1 MSPANVLREYTFKIR
16 KAQFHS
22 PDRVSS
28 PAQLDHWMNVTEKL
42 SETNITSFASLNDN
56 EHDHLYGSWYN
67 NQQGKSFDDWLT
79 MDYSNKAS
87 R

>member
-1 MSPANVLREYTFKIR
+1 MREYTFKIR

-42 SETNITSFASLNDN
+42 SETNITRFAPLNDN
-56 EHDHLYGSWYN
+56 EHDLLYRSWYHD
-67 NQQGKSFDDWLT
+67 QRGRSFDDWFK
-79 MDYSNKAS
+79 DYSNNVS

>member
-1 MSPANVLREYTFKIR
+1 MSTTNVLREYTFKIR

-42 SETNITSFASLNDN
+42 CETNITRFSPLNDN
-56 EHDHLYGSWYN
+56 EHDHLYGSWHHG
-67 NQQGKSFDDWLT
+67 QHGKSFNDWLT
-79 MDYSNKAS
+79 ENYSNKGY